1 MESNKLAIII
11 GSKKIFVN
19 LGNTCF
25 SFCNEDRLMAK
36 RTEEEYK
43 CSHEEADSGMF
54 YLLSKCSIPSN
65 IVSRTVNIDVLV
77 IGLGSFHLLDG
88 YWTC

>member
-19 LGNTCF
+19 LGDTCF
-25 SFCNEDRLMAK
+25 SFCNEDRLMVK

-43 CSHEEADSGMF
+43 SSHEEADPGMF
-54 YLLSKCSIPSN
+54 YRLSKSSIPSN
-65 IVSRTVNIDVLV
+65 IVIRTVNIVVLI
-77 IGLGSFHLLDG
+77 IGLGSLHLLDG
-88 YWTC
+88 N